1 MSTELGG
8 AMNMEQGVSRI
19 RVLVVE
25 DDPIVREIV
34 TTHLVNDG
42 ISVSIATS
50 VQSGLSEFRRRNFDV
65 VVADINLPDGLGF
78 DLIRSLRR
86 HRDCGVIY
94 LTSRADPLDRVRG
107 LEGGGDDY
115 IVKPAHL
122 GELSAR
128 IKAVSRRY
136 SKVRARFEIHESRAN
151 LRIMSMDAAA

>member
-1 MSTELGG
+1 
-8 AMNMEQGVSRI
+8 MNMEQGVSRI

-128 IKAVSRRY
+128 IKG
-136 SKVRARFEIHESRAN
+136 
-151 LRIMSMDAAA
+151 